1 MTMTMQTRKKKYF
14 RDMKKIKNTLFL
26 MAAIAFV
33 ACSDSD
39 IESVAGVSGTS
50 QGEDNP
56 VVIGTMSSVA
66 DLIYGPG
73 DEDPEST
80 QSLQSKSQ
88 MYYDRVAG
96 VQKTTWVSGD
106 KIGIFSEK
114 DDDAQFAFVVDDE
127 NITESGS
134 TSSGIFKPVDEVGA
148 YPIEKTVMYYSYFPY
163 NGSVFKY
170 NEVPVSYA
178 GQVQTANEQMW
189 YYYNRTVGDNAVKFL
204 ETEKAAAAHLAPY
217 CFLASNVT
225 STESA
230 HVHFHYQHLGAM
242 ARFYMYVP
250 GSPSDP
256 YTTPAELFIDSIQV
270 VNNSKKF
277 FVEGKMNINSKQLHS
292 PTKESNAISLKFDP
306 AIDAANYSDPDSAS
320 YRYWRET
327 KTYKIYSYIMAYMMI
342 APTDLTDVDNSKLY
356 LLGREPAY
364 YTLDEY
370 NTAKGTSLDATAYDA
385 LAKHKKIK
393 IYETKAAYNAAHD
406 PDFDGT
412 DEQYNAKTL
421 GFKLKDA
428 TRKFYVATLS
438 KLNFEAGKHYQWNVT
453 EEAADDPITFEE
465 ITIQEW
471 EEGAGYNNGGNG
483 TSEW

>member
-1 MTMTMQTRKKKYF
+1 
-14 RDMKKIKNTLFL
+14 MKKIKNTLLL

-50 QGEDNP
+50 QGEDTP

-106 KIGIFSEK
+106 KIGIFSEN
-114 DDDAQFAFVVDDE
+114 DDDVQYAFVVDDK

-163 NGSVFKY
+163 NGSAGVFTF

-189 YYYNRTVGDNAVKFL
+189 YYYNRTVGDNATKFL

-217 CFLASNVT
+217 DYLASNVT
-225 STESA
+225 STEGA
-230 HVHFHYQHLGAM
+230 HVHFQYQHLGAM
-242 ARFYMYVP
+242 VRFYMYVP
-250 GSPSDP
+250 GSPSAP
-256 YTTPAELFIDSIQV
+256 YTTPAELFVDSIQV

-327 KTYKIYSYIMAYMMI
+327 TTHKIYGYIMAYMMI

-364 YTLDEY
+364 YTYAEY
-370 NTAKGTSLDATAYDA
+370 KTAKNDKDITEETFNA

-393 IYETKAAYNAAHD
+393 IYETKAAYNADHD

-453 EEAADDPITFEE
+453 EEANDDPITFEE